1 MNCEQADE
9 LMQRALDGELNEAD
23 REALEQH
30 LSGCSQCRQAFDELQ
45 ALAVGLERLAKRDP
59 FADEELP
66 SIGSERQPAIAPVV
80 WRPWAYGAVGLAAG
94 IALLFGLF
102 GVLFNQPA
110 DEPVHVAVPEAIAP
124 AFTPTIK
131 LAAASRAAFMPV
143 TVETDDPRVHIV
155 WLYPKVAPPTQP
167 NVQGNNKNQRHKEI
181 GNESS

>member
-23 REALEQH
+23 REALERH
-30 LSGCSQCRQAFDELQ
+30 LSGCSQCRQASDELQ

-59 FADEELP
+59 FADEKLP
-66 SIGSERQPAIAPVV
+66 PIGSERQPATAPVV
-80 WRPWAYGAVGLAAG
+80 WRPWAFGAVGLAAG
-94 IALLFGLF
+94 IALMFGLF
-102 GVLFNQPA
+102 FNQPA
-110 DEPVHVAVPEAIAP
+110 NEPVLVAVPEASAP

-131 LAAASRAAFMPV
+131 LAAASRETFMPV

-155 WLYPKVAPPTQP
+155 WLYPRVAPPTQP